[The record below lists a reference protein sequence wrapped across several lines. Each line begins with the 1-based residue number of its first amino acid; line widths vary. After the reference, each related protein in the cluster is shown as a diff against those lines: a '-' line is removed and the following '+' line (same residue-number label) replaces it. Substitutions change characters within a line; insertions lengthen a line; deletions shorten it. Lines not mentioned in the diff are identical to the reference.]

1 MTGAVG
7 MLLGAAAGIGAA
19 ALGSVWAARCA
30 DGWEADGHGPVA
42 AFGIEPSDAAR
53 WRRQGAAMA
62 GALGLAGAL
71 WSPFTA
77 IGAAVLGWVGALD
90 LRYRLIDPAMICA
103 VAACGCL
110 GAPGGPAPALAVGG
124 ACLLGLYA
132 LSSVAGKGRFGLG
145 DAALIAA
152 MPCLLGPGSMVR
164 FLVVSAVELAVALA
178 WLKKRDADTTVPLA
192 PLTLVPVAAT
202 LIWSLM

>member
-1 MTGAVG
+1 

-19 ALGSVWAARCA
+19 ALGSVWAMRCA
-30 DGWEADGHGPVA
+30 EGWEADGHGAVA
-42 AFGIEPSDAAR
+42 AFGIEPADGAR

-62 GALGLAGAL
+62 AALGLAGAL

-77 IGAAVLGWVGALD
+77 AGAAALGWVGALD

-110 GAPGGPAPALAVGG
+110 GAPGGPAAALAVGG

-145 DAALIAA
+145 DAAVVAA
-152 MPCLLGPGSMVR
+152 MPCLLGPAPMMR
-164 FLVVSAVELAVALA
+164 FLLVSAVELALALA
-178 WLKKRDADTTVPLA
+178 WLKRRDEDTTVPLA

-202 LIWSLM
+202 FVWSLM